1 MLCQCFL
8 FTLYILK
15 KNKPNHP
22 SPGNTELSHPLVTG
36 KKTFTELINFPPKC
50 TIFTTDPR
58 LITDYTLLKQ

>member
-36 KKTFTELINFPPKC
+36 KKTFTELINFPPK
-50 TIFTTDPR
+50 
-58 LITDYTLLKQ
+58 